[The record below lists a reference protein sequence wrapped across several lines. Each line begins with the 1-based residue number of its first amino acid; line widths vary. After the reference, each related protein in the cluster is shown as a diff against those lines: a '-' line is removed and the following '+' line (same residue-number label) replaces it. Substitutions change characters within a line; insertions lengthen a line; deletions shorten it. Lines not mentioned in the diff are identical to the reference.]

1 MWLLALAALPFVLI
15 PILAMVF
22 VDYAFGKWGGVDNN
36 ANLTGTQVA
45 ERIKQTAALTP
56 VVETSS
62 AGDHYDPHGH
72 KVRLTE
78 KIADQPS
85 VLALAVTAHELG
97 HAQQHQDDS
106 NLIQMRNF
114 LLPAIQI
121 SPSVSYALVSI
132 GVGLRF
138 FKLVWIGAGLFV
150 LVVVFMFLTLPIEV
164 DASRRGIKLLED
176 SGLLTDKQDRR
187 GARQVLTAA
196 ALTYVSASALSI
208 GQLLRYIRL
217 ARLG

>member
-1 MWLLALAALPFVLI
+1 M
-15 PILAMVF
+15 
-22 VDYAFGKWGGVDNN
+22 
-36 ANLTGTQVA
+36 
-45 ERIKQTAALTP
+45 
-56 VVETSS
+56 
-62 AGDHYDPHGH
+62 
-72 KVRLTE
+72 
-78 KIADQPS
+78 
-85 VLALAVTAHELG
+85 
-97 HAQQHQDDS
+97 
-106 NLIQMRNF
+106 
-114 LLPAIQI
+114 
-121 SPSVSYALVSI
+121 SYALVSI

-138 FKLVWIGAGLFV
+138 FRLVWIGAGVFV

>member
-1 MWLLALAALPFVLI
+1 MWMLILAALPFLI
-15 PILAMVF
+15 IPVVAMVF
-22 VDYAFGKWGGVDNN
+22 VDYMFGKWGGVDNSVY
-36 ANLTGTQVA
+36 LTGEQVA
-45 ERIKQTAALTP
+45 ARIKQAAALTP

-62 AGDHYDPHGH
+62 VGDHYDPHGH

-97 HAQQHQDDS
+97 HAQQHQENS
-106 NLIQMRNF
+106 TLIQYRNL

-121 SPSVSYALVSI
+121 VPSVSYALVTI
-132 GVGLRF
+132 GLGLRVF
-138 FKLVWIGAGLFV
+138 RLAFVGVALFA

-164 DASRRGIKLLED
+164 DASRRGMKLLDE
-176 SGLLTDKQDRR
+176 SGLLVDERDER

-196 ALTYVSASALSI
+196 ALTYVSASMLSI
-208 GQLLRYIRL
+208 GQLLRYISL
-217 ARLG
+217 ARFR

>member
-1 MWLLALAALPFVLI
+1 MWILVLAALPFVVL
-15 PILAMVF
+15 PIVAMVF
-22 VDYAFGKWGGVDNN
+22 VDYMFGKWGGVDNSVY
-36 ANLTGTQVA
+36 LTGEQVA
-45 ERIKQTAALTP
+45 DRIKQTAALTP
-56 VVETSS
+56 VIETST

-78 KIADQPS
+78 KIAGQPS

-97 HAQQHQDDS
+97 HAQQHEENS
-106 NLIQMRNF
+106 TLIQYRNL

-121 SPSVSYALVSI
+121 TPTVSYAVVTIGLAMRSFRLIWI
-132 GVGLRF
+132 GVAMF
-138 FKLVWIGAGLFV
+138 A

-164 DASRRGIKLLED
+164 DASRRGMKLLEE
-176 SGLLTDKQDRR
+176 SGLLADERDER

-196 ALTYVSASALSI
+196 ALTYVSASVLSI

-217 ARLG
+217 ARFG